1 MHTLAML
8 ISLLLMP
15 VPWLQGVRS
24 GPSEGNR
31 TAAQSAS
38 ATRQLL
44 AVRGIVSGIKTPSK
58 GELQLTIKPPKEF
71 PEVSVLA
78 RQNDLVGSAARR
90 ASEGG
95 GLSLLGGSAG
105 DNDII
110 TAAELNE
117 GDIVSVIYDPQQQN
131 RALEIYL
138 H

>member
-1 MHTLAML
+1 LF
-8 ISLLLMP
+8 
-15 VPWLQGVRS
+15 
-24 GPSEGNR
+24 
-31 TAAQSAS
+31 
-38 ATRQLL
+38 
-44 AVRGIVSGIKTPSK
+44 AVRGTIVGIKTPAK

-78 RQNDLVGSAARR
+78 RQNDWVGSAARR
-90 ASEGG
+90 ASDGG